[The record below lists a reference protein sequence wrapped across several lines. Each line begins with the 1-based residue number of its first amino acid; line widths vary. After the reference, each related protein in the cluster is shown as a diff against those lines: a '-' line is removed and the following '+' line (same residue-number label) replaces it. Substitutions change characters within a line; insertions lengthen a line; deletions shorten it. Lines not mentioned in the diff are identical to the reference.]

1 MATCTFRATGAVAL
15 ASTLAPGRAFQI
27 SSIRIHLSAVGA
39 AGDFTAKVDANAGSA
54 YDLQIL
60 KQDMTAVTDF
70 IFQPE
75 IPLHFDAGDEI
86 DFAWANAGGKTY
98 GLEVKY
104 QPL

>member
-1 MATCTFRATGAVAL
+1 MSICTHRTTGVLAL

-27 SSIRIHLSAVGA
+27 TSIRVHLSAVGG
-39 AGDFTAKVDANAGSA
+39 AGDFTAKVDANAGVA
-54 YDLQIL
+54 YDLQII

-75 IPLHFDAGDEI
+75 IPLHFDAGDKI

-98 GLEVKY
+98 GLEVKF